1 MRIPYD
7 YGWEAFEP
15 EGDFFKPTNLD
26 FMAQPVEAYQPPA
39 PVPIAAAPA
48 PVAPAP
54 LSLPSGW
61 STNFSDSVTLRG
73 EEAPEV
79 TPGSAYSFGVG
90 DEELLKR
97 LGFEGPVSYEERTG
111 FGDSFETQQYLTPE
125 AQKFIEQG
133 NYQLAGKE
141 TPMGYYKTAFDPSGK
156 ALVDPVF
163 TKTNYDNDPLTNAV
177 WTALSVAAGNVMGPG
192 MALVNAARAADSGD
206 VLGAL
211 VSAAGGIGGLG
222 GTVPQGVADAAKT
235 AGQALGVA
243 RAIEQ
248 KDPLGLLAS
257 GAALTGTTNIGDVPV
272 KDILNYGKVAQAI
285 ANEDVIG
292 ALGALGNVN
301 KDFRVPEAIADPLN
315 IASGLYQA
323 SQGSGAGLINAV
335 RGIGKESQIGLSR
348 EEADFQDLLESLAPT
363 RTPLPQ
369 TEDRTDYGAPPAP
382 VVAAAP
388 VQTDTYTEDFESA
401 IPEPPEEEVAPFY
414 DYTYESPAP
423 FNEPVA
429 EAPALSEPV
438 ITPEEVLTPEAIQQL
453 IPEAPPEVI
462 QQIIEQIAPQYTP
475 EPEYAPEPVAEPP
488 IEPVQQVEVTGAR
501 EPIVSP
507 VSVEEILS
515 QGVEPPPPLT
525 LEQILGP
532 ALEAPPQQVEVTG
545 TREPIYT
552 PAPIPSPVS
561 VEEILSQGVEQPT
574 FTTLEDILPALQRVE
589 VTGSREPEVTA
600 PEAPR
605 TFTATEGQVPSI
617 EITGRREEPVYTP
630 SPITNPVSV
639 EEILNSGIEQPTF
652 TTLEDILGPSAEVQ
666 RVETTGQ
673 REEPTPEPAIPET
686 PRTFNVQEGEVPRI
700 EITGNAGTPGT
711 ELATPIINVEDI
723 LREGIEQGPPPT
735 IEEILGTEPVSA
747 PSPAPAPAPSP
758 SPAPAPAPAPKP
770 SGPDYGALLAALM
783 GALGNQQTKPEEY
796 RVADVRRGVESGLR
810 AIEGMYGSQDDLLRI
825 LRG

>member
-1 MRIPYD
+1 MRFLDYD
-7 YGWEAFEP
+7 SDFFEP
-15 EGDFFKPTNLD
+15 TDLD
-26 FMAQPVEAYQPPA
+26 FMSQPVEAYQPPA
-39 PVPIAAAPA
+39 PPASVVAAPA
-48 PVAPAP
+48 PAAPPAPSPAP

-61 STNFSDSVTLRG
+61 SLNRPDSVTFRG

-79 TPGSAYSFGVG
+79 TPGGAYSFGVG
-90 DEELLKR
+90 DEELLRR
-97 LGFEGPVSYEERTG
+97 LGFKGPVSYEERTG
-111 FGDSFETQQYLTPE
+111 SGDNFETQQYLTPE

-133 NYQLAGKE
+133 NYRLAGKE
-141 TPMGYYKTAFDPSGK
+141 TPMGYYMTAFDPSGK

-163 TKTNYDNDPLTNAV
+163 TKTNYDDGLLNAV
-177 WTALSVAAGNVMGPG
+177 FAALSVAAGNVMGPG

-292 ALGALGNVN
+292 ALGAIGNVN

-414 DYTYESPAP
+414 DYTYEAP
-423 FNEPVA
+423 
-429 EAPALSEPV
+429 
-438 ITPEEVLTPEAIQQL
+438 
-453 IPEAPPEVI
+453 
-462 QQIIEQIAPQYTP
+462 
-475 EPEYAPEPVAEPP
+475 APEPAPEPAFEPP
-488 IEPVQQVEVTGAR
+488 VYNPPEQEYTQEQAIDELLREYSEPESYIPAPEPAPEPVQQVEVTGAR

-515 QGVEPPPPLT
+515 QGVE
-525 LEQILGP
+525 
-532 ALEAPPQQVEVTG
+532 
-545 TREPIYT
+545 
-552 PAPIPSPVS
+552 
-561 VEEILSQGVEQPT
+561 QPT
-574 FTTLEDILPALQRVE
+574 FTTLEDIIPALQRVE
-589 VTGSREPEVTA
+589 VTGAREPEAVA

-617 EITGRREEPVYTP
+617 EIVGTREEPVYTP
-630 SPITNPVSV
+630 SPITSPVS
-639 EEILNSGIEQPTF
+639 
-652 TTLEDILGPSAEVQ
+652 
-666 RVETTGQ
+666 
-673 REEPTPEPAIPET
+673 
-686 PRTFNVQEGEVPRI
+686 
-700 EITGNAGTPGT
+700 
-711 ELATPIINVEDI
+711 VEDI
-723 LREGIEQGPPPT
+723 LREGIEAPPPPT
-735 IEEILGTEPVSA
+735 IEDILGTAPAPAPTPAPAPAGSPA
-747 PSPAPAPAPSP
+747 PSPAPAPKS
-758 SPAPAPAPAPKP
+758 
-770 SGPDYGALLAALM
+770 SGPDYGAFLAALM
-783 GALGNQQTKPEEY
+783 GAMGGQQTKPEEY
-796 RVADVRRGVESGLR
+796 RVADVRRGVESGLG